1 MTTYLYTFAFT
12 TDRRERVCYAFPA
25 HSKQMAW
32 VAAASYVAC
41 HTLMP
46 AVTEIAL
53 VGKKRIV
60 EVAIEDNEVSQ
71 IDAACYLED
80 PRVRD

>member
-12 TDRRERVCYAFPA
+12 NDRRERVCYAFPA
-25 HSKQMAW
+25 YSKQMAW

-46 AVTEIAL
+46 AVTGIAL
-53 VGKKRIV
+53 VGAQRIV
-60 EVAIEDNEVSQ
+60 EAAIKDNEVSQ
-71 IDAACYLED
+71 IVAARYLED
-80 PRVRD
+80 PRVQD